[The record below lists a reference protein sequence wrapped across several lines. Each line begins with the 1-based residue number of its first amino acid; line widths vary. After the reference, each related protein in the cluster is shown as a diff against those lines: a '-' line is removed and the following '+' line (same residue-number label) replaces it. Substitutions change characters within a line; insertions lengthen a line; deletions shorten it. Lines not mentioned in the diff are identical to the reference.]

1 MAEVEFERRL
11 ERFFAEG
18 PELPDADGFA
28 ERVERRLDRGWNTR
42 RWLIGAAGVCGGVI
56 GASQLIVSNV
66 YQRVESAESSVRLL
80 STGLSEM
87 KPRAEWLSSLSAG
100 GGVVWIAVGLA
111 VLMMGFVLTR
121 VIEEI

>member
-1 MAEVEFERRL
+1 
-11 ERFFAEG
+11 
-18 PELPDADGFA
+18 
-28 ERVERRLDRGWNTR
+28 
-42 RWLIGAAGVCGGVI
+42 
-56 GASQLIVSNV
+56 VSNV

-80 STGLSEM
+80 SSGLSEM